1 MIPVLRR
8 SSNTLQGSGMSRVC
22 EKWPSALVKWAA
34 QALASVCKL
43 VCPSCKAAKKSL
55 AVELTSNNKHPVVNE
70 FQSVVLSCNIKSIST
85 PDPRIEWKKFRG
97 GETTF
102 VYFQGKISGALEN
115 RAELTETTSILIHNT
130 TRTDSAIYRCEVSAH
145 EDVKKLDELSIELTV
160 QVKPVVPR
168 CSVPQSVPVGKSASL
183 TCVETEGFP
192 LSTYHWYR
200 NNEPLP
206 ANPNSSPKFINSSYT
221 ADPKDGTLKFSEVK
235 KVDAG
240 EYYCVARNPAGT
252 ARCGPQLMEV
262 FGISCAYKRGYFVS
276 KQQTGKNYKPA
287 GKGDAVDHARPDEE
301 VGFNEQHELVPC
313 STLRTV

>member
-1 MIPVLRR
+1 MAM
-8 SSNTLQGSGMSRVC
+8 G
-22 EKWPSALVKWAA
+22 K
-34 QALASVCKL
+34 LASVFILFATC
-43 VCPSCKAAKKSL
+43 CCRSL

-262 FGISCAYKRGYFVS
+262 YDINIAGIVCLSVSFQMILTLLGSCVS
-276 KQQTGKNYKPA
+276 LCPF
-287 GKGDAVDHARPDEE
+287 R
-301 VGFNEQHELVPC
+301 
-313 STLRTV
+313 